1 MNEMSRPCP
10 VTLFNN
16 KLTDFVDDLSGV
28 LGHLP
33 EYTVM
38 SSSVRFLSQ
47 FQPRQ
52 NQDLFNRFVA
62 TPYGASVMK
71 RDERFLLEERFQ
83 SAAGGSNS
91 EGVVSLIKSVWKSLP
106 PADRESIWAHM
117 HVLIVLNER
126 CLAAG

>member
-62 TPYGASVMK
+62 TPYGASVLK

-83 SAAGGSNS
+83 GAAGGSNS

-106 PADRESIWAHM
+106 PADRESIWSHM